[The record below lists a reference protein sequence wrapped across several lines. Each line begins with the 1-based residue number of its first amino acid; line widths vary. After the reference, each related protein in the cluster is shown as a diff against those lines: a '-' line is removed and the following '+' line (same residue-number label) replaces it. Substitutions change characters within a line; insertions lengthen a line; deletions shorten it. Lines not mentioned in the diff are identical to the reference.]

1 MYVRSLKKSSHLE
14 KILSICNATKF
25 LKVAL
30 KSPRSKFSGGHNKEH
45 VNGNNVPTEILI
57 LIPQI

>member
-1 MYVRSLKKSSHLE
+1 MYVRSLKKSSHRE

-45 VNGNNVPTEILI
+45 GNNVPTEILI